1 MTGRASAT
9 PSIDLFITLLS
20 LGSAGYQ
27 QLLQQRKVRLH
38 GKDARK
44 IKYSQTPHNRHP
56 VNMDTSLLRI
66 VCFDP
71 VERRPL
77 HFFKFNLLNTDTSL
91 IWTPSMI
98 PSVSTLIR
106 FDSTDICS
114 SVVFHII

>member
-44 IKYSQTPHNRHP
+44 IKYSQTLHNRHP

-66 VCFDP
+66 VWFDP
-71 VERRPL
+71 GERKPL
-77 HFFKFNLLNTDTSL
+77 HLLLIQPASYRHLIDMDTFYGPL
-91 IWTPSMI
+91 
-98 PSVSTLIR
+98 SVHVNR
-106 FDSTDICS
+106 
-114 SVVFHII
+114 V